1 MSKNIITI
9 SREFGSGGR
18 TIAKEVAKKLGYAY
32 YDKELVKQISM
43 ETGFSEGFVEENGE
57 YASAKNW
64 LAAAFSH
71 LSFPGVMAGPSMDD
85 FLWAMQRKVI
95 LDLAEKGKCVI
106 VGRCADFI
114 LKDRTDC
121 FHVFIHADPKAR
133 AERIVRRYGTS
144 EQSPEKRLDDK
155 DRRRRLYYKHYTE
168 REWRMAQKYHL
179 SLNSGEIGQERCVE
193 MIVQLAQAL

>member
-1 MSKNIITI
+1 MC
-9 SREFGSGGR
+9 
-18 TIAKEVAKKLGYAY
+18 
-32 YDKELVKQISM
+32 
-43 ETGFSEGFVEENGE
+43 
-57 YASAKNW
+57 
-64 LAAAFSH
+64 H
-71 LSFPGVMAGPSMDD
+71 CGV
-85 FLWAMQRKVI
+85 
-95 LDLAEKGKCVI
+95 
-106 VGRCADFI
+106 CADFI

-168 REWRMAQKYHL
+168 REWGMAQNYHL